1 MRLFCFIA
9 GLCDASTG
17 VLLVAAPALTLR
29 LMGIESAPADPTFLR
44 FVGVFVGGVGLCYL
58 YPWLLDARR
67 REERVWTVLE
77 VSAGLRLLVAAFV
90 LTSVATGALVAR
102 WSMVAVTDLAF
113 ALAQLAG
120 IARRGARGGRERGS
134 R

>member
-17 VLLVAAPALTLR
+17 ALLVAAPALTLR
-29 LMGIESAPADPTFLR
+29 LMGIEPAPSDPTLLR
-44 FVGVFVGGVGLCYL
+44 FVGVFVGGVGLSYL
-58 YPWLLDARR
+58 YPWALDARR
-67 REERVWTVLE
+67 REDRVWTVLE

-90 LTSVATGALVAR
+90 LSSVATGALVPR

-113 ALAQLAG
+113 ALAQLAW
-120 IARRGARGGRERGS
+120 IARRCTRVDHERGS

>member
-9 GLCDASTG
+9 GLCDLSTG

-29 LMGIESAPADPTFLR
+29 LMGIEPAPVDPTFLR
-44 FVGVFVGGVGLCYL
+44 FVGVFVGGVGLSYL
-58 YPWLLDARR
+58 YPWALDGRR

-77 VSAGLRLLVAAFV
+77 VTAGLRLLVAAFV
-90 LTSVATGALVAR
+90 IASIATGALVAR
-102 WSMVAVTDLAF
+102 WSMVAITDVVF
-113 ALAQLAG
+113 ALVQLAW
-120 IARRGARGGRERGS
+120 IARGGARDGRERRS

>member
-9 GLCDASTG
+9 GLCDATTG
-17 VLLVAAPALTLR
+17 VLLVFVPALTLR
-29 LMGIESAPADPTFLR
+29 LMGIEPAPSDPTFLR
-44 FVGVFVGGVGLCYL
+44 FVGVFVGGVGLSYL
-58 YPWLLDARR
+58 YPWALDARR

-90 LTSVATGALVAR
+90 LASVATGALVAR

-113 ALAQLAG
+113 ALVQLAW
-120 IARRGARGGRERGS
+120 IARRGSRGDGERGS

>member
-9 GLCDASTG
+9 GLCDATTG
-17 VLLVAAPALTLR
+17 LLLVLAPALTLR
-29 LMGIESAPADPTFLR
+29 LMGIEPAPSDPTFLR
-44 FVGVFVGGVGLCYL
+44 FVGVFVGGVGLSYL
-58 YPWLLDARR
+58 YPWALDARR

-102 WSMVAVTDLAF
+102 WSMVAATDLAF
-113 ALAQLAG
+113 ALVQLAW
-120 IARRGARGGRERGS
+120 IARRGAPGGAERGS

>member
-29 LMGIESAPADPTFLR
+29 LMGIEPAPSDPTFLR
-44 FVGVFVGGVGLCYL
+44 FVGVFVGGVGLSYL
-58 YPWLLDARR
+58 YPWALDARR

-77 VSAGLRLLVAAFV
+77 VTAGLRLLVAAFV
-90 LTSVATGALVAR
+90 LSSIATGALVAR
-102 WSMVAVTDLAF
+102 WSMVASTDLAF
-113 ALAQLAG
+113 ALAQLAW
-120 IARRGARGGRERGS
+120 IARRVTRGGSERGS